1 MRQVKLGRKAM
12 IGSPVAYHWAVQVGD
27 TWYEIDGGK
36 SSPNSVTKHKGSAA
50 ASWAGSLGGELVG
63 ETDATNDE
71 IEEWIGR
78 WLGRYPD
85 YETLTANCQK
95 FAYEFMEWL
104 TDGNFTCSHRFNA
117 ADTTVDDI
125 KKGVRSFCRA
135 EDGNAVARVT
145 TTEAR
150 KSYAYGSVSARS
162 VHAQAQAVAGPGL
175 GAWADA
181 SAFKAEASLGN
192 VVGVHLEPN
201 VNTGVGVRNGNVDV
215 HLLGF
220 GGKIGADGIEL
231 NTPLGGVNACS
242 VM

>member
-36 SSPNSVTKHKGSAA
+36 NSPNSVTKHKGSAA
-50 ASWAGSLGGELVG
+50 ASWAGLFGGELVG
-63 ETDATNDE
+63 ETNATNDE
-71 IEEWIGR
+71 IKKWIDR
-78 WLGRYPD
+78 WLDTNPD
-85 YETLTANCQK
+85 YEALTANCQK

-104 TDGNFTCSHRFNA
+104 TDGNFICSHRFNA
-117 ADTTVDDI
+117 ADTTSNNDVNI
-125 KKGVRSFCRA
+125 RSFRRA
-135 EDGNAVARVT
+135 EDGNAVARISDA
-145 TTEAR
+145 EAR
-150 KSYAYGSVSARS
+150 KSYAYGSVSSRALH
-162 VHAQAQAVAGPGL
+162 VQAQAVAGPGL
-175 GAWADA
+175 GAWVDA
-181 SAFKAEASLGN
+181 SFSKFEASFGN
-192 VVGVHLEPN
+192 VVGAHFEPN

>member
-1 MRQVKLGRKAM
+1 MRQVKLGRIAM

-36 SSPNSVTKHKGSAA
+36 SSPNSVTKHKGSSA
-50 ASWAGSLGGELVG
+50 ASGAGSLGGELVG

-71 IEEWIGR
+71 IEKWIDR
-78 WLGRYPD
+78 WLNRNPD

-104 TDGNFTCSHRFNA
+104 TDGNFICSHRFNA
-117 ADTTVDDI
+117 ADTTSNNDVNI
-125 KKGVRSFCRA
+125 RSFRRA
-135 EDGNAVARVT
+135 EDGNAVARISDA
-145 TTEAR
+145 EAR
-150 KSYAYGSVSARS
+150 ASYAYGSISARTL
-162 VHAQAQAVAGPGL
+162 HAQAQAVAGPGL

-181 SAFKAEASLGN
+181 SAFKVEASLGN
-192 VVGVHLEPN
+192 VVGAHLEPN

>member
-12 IGSPVAYHWAVQVGD
+12 IGTPVAYHWAVQVGD

-36 SSPNSVTKHKGSAA
+36 NSPNSVTKHKGSAA
-50 ASWAGSLGGELVG
+50 ASWAGLFGGELVG
-63 ETDATNDE
+63 ETNATDCE
-71 IEEWIGR
+71 INKWIDR
-78 WLGRYPD
+78 WLDRNPD

-95 FAYEFMEWL
+95 FAYEFMVWL
-104 TDGNFTCSHRFNA
+104 TDGNFICSHRFNA
-117 ADTTVDDI
+117 ADTTFDDI

-162 VHAQAQAVAGPGL
+162 VNAQAQAVAGPGL

-181 SAFKAEASLGN
+181 SAFKVEASLGN
-192 VVGVHLEPN
+192 LAGVHLEPN

-231 NTPLGGVNACS
+231 DTPLGGVNACS